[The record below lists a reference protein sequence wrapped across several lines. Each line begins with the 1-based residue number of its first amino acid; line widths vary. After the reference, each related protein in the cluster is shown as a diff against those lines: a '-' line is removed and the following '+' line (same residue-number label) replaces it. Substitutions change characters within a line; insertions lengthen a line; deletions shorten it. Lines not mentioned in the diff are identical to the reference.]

1 MVSFEGGKHL
11 SKKNQDKLLVFALG
25 GVGEIGKNMYVIQH
39 EEDIVV
45 VDAGLKF
52 PEEDM
57 LGIDIVIPDISYLLE
72 NRDKVRGIL
81 ITHGHEDH
89 IGGLSYVL
97 KQLNVPVYG
106 TKLTLGLIESK
117 LKEAGLLGETT
128 RIVIHADSEV
138 DLGTIRASFFKT
150 NHSIP
155 DSIGVALDTPEG
167 TIVHT
172 GDFKFDH
179 TPVNGQYADLHRMAE
194 IGQRG
199 VLALLSDSTNAERP
213 GYTPSEK
220 NVGEE
225 LEDIF
230 HKSSQRVVVATFASN
245 VHRVQQ
251 VINAAIATNRY
262 VAVVGRSMVNVVSI
276 ASELGYLHI
285 PEGMIIEPEE
295 VNKLAADRV
304 VILCTG
310 SQGEP
315 MSALTRMARST
326 HRKVDILPGDTV
338 IIAATPIPG
347 NERYVGRTVDELF
360 RLGANVIYGPGSV
373 SGVHVSGHGSQEELK
388 LMLNLIKPKYFI
400 PIHGEYRM
408 LKQHA
413 QLGEDVGI
421 DRSHIF
427 VIDNGE
433 TVEFQDGMAR
443 KGSKV
448 QAGNVLIDGLG
459 VGDVGNIVL
468 RDRKLLSQDG
478 ILVVVVTLSKQDG
491 GSIVSGPD
499 IISRGFVYVRE
510 SEGLLDEANKI
521 VTSTLNKLMHDKVN
535 EWASLKTNVKDA
547 LGRFLYEQTRRRPM
561 ILPIIMEV

>member
-1 MVSFEGGKHL
+1 M
-11 SKKNQDKLLVFALG
+11 SKKNIQDKLLIFALG
-25 GVGEIGKNMYVIQH
+25 GVGEIGKNMYVIQYNN
-39 EEDIVV
+39 DIVV
-45 VDAGLKF
+45 VDSGLKF

-57 LGIDIVIPDISYLLE
+57 LGIDIVIPDISYLTE
-72 NRDKVRGIL
+72 NRDKVRAIL

-89 IGGLSYVL
+89 IGGLPYVL
-97 KQLNVPVYG
+97 KHLNVPLYA
-106 TKLTLGLIESK
+106 TKLTMGLIEGK
-117 LKEAGLLGETT
+117 LKEAGLLGETK
-128 RIVIHADSEV
+128 RILINADSEIQ
-138 DLGTIRASFFKT
+138 LGAIRASFFKT

-155 DSIGVALDTPEG
+155 DSVGVSLDTPEG
-167 TIVHT
+167 VVVHT

-179 TPVNGQYADLHRMAE
+179 TPVNEQFADLQRIAQ
-194 IGQRG
+194 IGSRG

-213 GYTPSEK
+213 GYTPSES

-230 HKSSQRVVVATFASN
+230 RKATQRVVVATFASN
-245 VHRVQQ
+245 VHRIQQ
-251 VINAAIATNRY
+251 IINAAIATKRKI
-262 VAVVGRSMVNVVSI
+262 AVVGRSMVNVVGI
-276 ASELGYLHI
+276 ASDLGYLNI

-360 RLGANVIYGPGSV
+360 RLGAHVIYGPGSV

-400 PIHGEYRM
+400 PVHGEYRM
-408 LKQHA
+408 LRQHA
-413 QLGEDVGI
+413 KLGEAIGMP
-421 DRSHIF
+421 RENIF
-427 VIDNGE
+427 VIENGD
-433 TVEFQDGMAR
+433 TVEIQDGNAR

-491 GSIVSGPD
+491 TILSGPD

-510 SEGLLDEANKI
+510 SEGLLDEANRI
-521 VTSTLNKLMHDKVN
+521 VTSTLNRLMNDKVN

>member
-1 MVSFEGGKHL
+1 L
-11 SKKNQDKLLVFALG
+11 SKKNQDKLLIFALG
-25 GVGEIGKNMYVIQH
+25 GVGEIGKNMYVVQYGN
-39 EEDIVV
+39 DIVV
-45 VDAGLKF
+45 VDSGLKF

-57 LGIDIVIPDISYLLE
+57 LGVDIVIPDISYLTE

-89 IGGLSYVL
+89 IGGLPYVL
-97 KQLNVPVYG
+97 KHLNVPVYG
-106 TKLTLGLIESK
+106 TRLTLGLIEVK
-117 LKEAGLLGETT
+117 LKEAGLLGETK
-128 RIVIHADSEV
+128 RVLINPDSV
-138 DLGTIRASFFKT
+138 VQLGSIKASFFRT

-155 DSIGVALDTPEG
+155 DSVGICLDTPEG
-167 TIVHT
+167 VVVHT

-179 TPVNGQYADLHRMAE
+179 TPVNGQYADLQRMAE
-194 IGQRG
+194 IGARG

-213 GYTPSEK
+213 GFTPSESK
-220 NVGEE
+220 VGQE

-230 HKSSQRVVVATFASN
+230 RKAKQRVVVATFASN
-245 VHRVQQ
+245 VHRIQQ
-251 VINAAIATNRY
+251 VINAAMATKRKLT
-262 VAVVGRSMVNVVSI
+262 VIGRSMVNVVSI

-285 PEGMIIEPEE
+285 PEGMLIEPDE
-295 VNKLAADRV
+295 VGKMAADRV
-304 VILCTG
+304 VILSTG

-315 MSALTRMARST
+315 MSALTRMARSV

-360 RLGANVIYGPGSV
+360 RLGANVIYGPTAASA
-373 SGVHVSGHGSQEELK
+373 VHVSGHGSQEELK
-388 LMLNLIKPKYFI
+388 LMLNLMKPKYFI
-400 PIHGEYRM
+400 PVHGEYRM
-408 LKQHA
+408 LRQHA
-413 QLGEDVGI
+413 LLAESVGI
-421 DRSHIF
+421 EKENIF
-427 VIDNGE
+427 LLDIGD
-433 TVEFQDGMAR
+433 TVEIQNGVAR
-443 KGSKV
+443 KGNKV
-448 QAGNVLIDGLG
+448 PSGSVLIDGLG

-491 GSIVSGPD
+491 SILSGPD

-510 SEGLLDEANKI
+510 SEGLLEEATRL
-521 VTSTLNKLMHDKVN
+521 VTQTLNKLNSDNVN
-535 EWASLKTNVKDA
+535 EWASLKTNVKDV

>member
-1 MVSFEGGKHL
+1 M
-11 SKKNQDKLLVFALG
+11 SKKNNQDKLLIFALG
-25 GVGEIGKNMYVIQH
+25 GVGEIGKNMYVIQYNN
-39 EEDIVV
+39 DIVV
-45 VDAGLKF
+45 VDSGLKF

-57 LGIDIVIPDISYLLE
+57 LGIDIVIPDISYLTE

-89 IGGLSYVL
+89 IGGLPYVL
-97 KQLNVPVYG
+97 RHLNVPVYG
-106 TKLTLGLIESK
+106 TKLTLGLIEGK
-117 LKEAGLLGETT
+117 LKEAGLLGETK
-128 RIVIHADSEV
+128 RILINADSEV
-138 DLGTIRASFFKT
+138 QMGSIRASFFKT

-155 DSIGVALDTPEG
+155 DSVGVCLDTPEG
-167 TIVHT
+167 IVVHT

-179 TPVNGQYADLHRMAE
+179 TPVNDQFADLQRIAE
-194 IGQRG
+194 IGSRG

-213 GYTPSEK
+213 GYTPSES

-230 HKSSQRVVVATFASN
+230 RKSTQRVVVATFASN
-245 VHRVQQ
+245 VHRIQQ
-251 VINAAIATNRY
+251 IINASIATRRKI
-262 VAVVGRSMVNVVSI
+262 AVVGRSMVNVVSI
-276 ASELGYLHI
+276 ASELGYLNI

-408 LKQHA
+408 LRQHA
-413 QLGEDVGI
+413 KLGEAIGME
-421 DRSHIF
+421 RENIF
-427 VIDNGE
+427 VIDNGD
-433 TVEFQDGMAR
+433 TVEFQGGNAR

-491 GSIVSGPD
+491 TIMSGPD

-510 SEGLLDEANKI
+510 SEGLLDEANRI
-521 VTSTLNKLMHDKVN
+521 VTSTLNKLMNDKVN

>member
-1 MVSFEGGKHL
+1 M
-11 SKKNQDKLLVFALG
+11 SKKNNQDKLLIFALG
-25 GVGEIGKNMYVIQH
+25 GVGEIGKNMYVVQYAN
-39 EEDIVV
+39 DIVV

-57 LGIDIVIPDISYLLE
+57 LGIDIVIPDITYLTE

-89 IGGLSYVL
+89 IGGLPYVL
-97 KQLNVPVYG
+97 KHLNVPVYG
-106 TKLTLGLIESK
+106 TKLTLGLIEGK
-117 LKEAGLLGETT
+117 LKEAGLLGETK
-128 RIVIHADSEV
+128 RILINAESELQ
-138 DLGTIRASFFKT
+138 LGAIKASFFKT

-155 DSIGVALDTPEG
+155 DSVGVCLDTPEG
-167 TIVHT
+167 TVVHT

-179 TPVNGQYADLHRMAE
+179 TPVNNQYADLQRIAD
-194 IGQRG
+194 IGKRG

-213 GYTPSEK
+213 GFTPSESMI
-220 NVGEE
+220 GPE

-230 HKSSQRVVVATFASN
+230 RKSPQRVVVATFASN
-245 VHRVQQ
+245 VHRIQQ
-251 VINAAIATNRY
+251 VINAAMATRRKI
-262 VAVVGRSMVNVVSI
+262 AVVGRSMVNVVTI
-276 ASELGYLHI
+276 ASELGYLDI

-295 VNKLAADRV
+295 VNKMAADRV
-304 VILCTG
+304 VVLSTG

-315 MSALTRMARST
+315 MSALTRMARNT
-326 HRKVDILPGDTV
+326 HRKIDILPGDTV

-347 NERYVGRTVDELF
+347 NERYVGRTVDELM
-360 RLGANVIYGPGSV
+360 RLGANVIYGPGSI

-388 LMLNLIKPKYFI
+388 LMINLIRPKFFI
-400 PIHGEYRM
+400 PIHGEFRM
-408 LKQHA
+408 LRSHA
-413 QLGEDVGI
+413 LLGESVGI
-421 DRSHIF
+421 EKENIF
-427 VIDNGE
+427 LIDNGD
-433 TVEFQDGMAR
+433 TVEFQGGNAR
-443 KGSKV
+443 KGNKV
-448 QAGNVLIDGLG
+448 PAGNVLIDGLG

-491 GSIVSGPD
+491 AILSGPD

-510 SEGLLDEANKI
+510 SEGLLEEANRI
-521 VTSTLNKLMHDKVN
+521 VTSTLHKLMNDNVN

>member
-1 MVSFEGGKHL
+1 M
-11 SKKNQDKLLVFALG
+11 SKKNIDKLLIFALG
-25 GVGEIGKNMYVIQH
+25 GVGEIGKNMYCVQYANDIIVI
-39 EEDIVV
+39 DS
-45 VDAGLKF
+45 GLKF

-57 LGIDIVIPDISYLLE
+57 LGIDIVIPDIGYLTE
-72 NRDKVRGIL
+72 NRDKVRGII

-89 IGGLSYVL
+89 IGGLPYVL
-97 KQLNVPVYG
+97 KHLNVPLYA
-106 TKLTLGLIESK
+106 TKLTMGLIEAK
-117 LKEAGLLGETT
+117 LKEANLLGTT
-128 RIVIHADSEV
+128 NRIVINSESV
-138 DLGTIRASFFKT
+138 LPLGVLTATFFKT

-155 DSIGVALDTPEG
+155 DSVGVALDTPEG
-167 TIVHT
+167 VVVHT
-172 GDFKFDH
+172 GDFKFDQ
-179 TPVNGQYADLHRMAE
+179 TPVNEQYADLHRMAE
-194 IGQRG
+194 IGKKG

-213 GYTPSEK
+213 GYTGSERG
-220 NVGEE
+220 VGIEIEE
-225 LEDIF
+225 VF
-230 HKSSQRVVVATFASN
+230 RKAKQRVVIATFASN
-245 VHRVQQ
+245 IHRVQQ
-251 VINAAIATNRY
+251 VFDAAAATNRK
-262 VAVVGRSMVNVVSI
+262 VTVIGRSMVNVVSI

-285 PEGMIIEPEE
+285 PDGMLIEPEE

-304 VILCTG
+304 VILSTG

-326 HRKVDILPGDTV
+326 HRKIDILPGDTV

-360 RLGANVIYGPGSV
+360 RIGANVIYGPGSV
-373 SGVHVSGHGSQEELK
+373 TGVHVSGHGSQEELK
-388 LMLNLIKPKYFI
+388 LMLNLMKPKYFI

-408 LKQHA
+408 LRQHA
-413 QLGEDVGI
+413 ILAESVGI
-421 DRSHIF
+421 PKEDIF
-427 VIDNGE
+427 MCDIGD
-433 TVEFQDGMAR
+433 TVEIQNGAAR

-448 QAGNVLIDGLG
+448 QSGNILIDGLG

-491 GSIVSGPD
+491 KILSGPD

-510 SEGLLDEANKI
+510 SEGLLEEANRI
-521 VTSTLNKLMHDKVN
+521 VTNTLTKLMNENVN
-535 EWASLKTNVKDA
+535 EWASLKTNVKDV

>member
-1 MVSFEGGKHL
+1 L
-11 SKKNQDKLLVFALG
+11 SKKNNQDKLLIFALG
-25 GVGEIGKNMYVIQH
+25 GAGEIGKNMYVIQYNN
-39 EEDIVV
+39 DIVV
-45 VDAGLKF
+45 VDSGLKF

-57 LGIDIVIPDISYLLE
+57 LGIDIVIPDISYLTE
-72 NRDKVRGIL
+72 NRDKVRAIL

-89 IGGLSYVL
+89 IGGLPYVL
-97 KQLNVPVYG
+97 KSLNVPVYA
-106 TKLTLGLIESK
+106 TKLTLGLIEGK
-117 LKEAGLLGETT
+117 LKEAGLLGETK
-128 RIVIHADSEV
+128 RILINAESEIQF
-138 DLGTIRASFFKT
+138 GSIRASFFKT

-155 DSIGVALDTPEG
+155 DSVGVSLDTPEG
-167 TIVHT
+167 TVVHT

-179 TPVNGQYADLHRMAE
+179 TPVNDQFADLQRIAE
-194 IGQRG
+194 IGSKG

-213 GYTPSEK
+213 GFTPSES

-230 HKSSQRVVVATFASN
+230 RKSTQRVVVATFASN
-245 VHRVQQ
+245 VHRIQQ
-251 VINAAIATNRY
+251 IINASIATRRKI
-262 VAVVGRSMVNVVSI
+262 AVVGRSMVNVVGI
-276 ASELGYLHI
+276 ASELGYLNI
-285 PEGMIIEPEE
+285 PEGMLIEPEE

-408 LKQHA
+408 QRQHA
-413 QLGEDVGI
+413 KLAESIGI
-421 DRSHIF
+421 ERENIF
-427 VIDNGE
+427 IIDNGD
-433 TVEFQDGMAR
+433 TVEVQGGVGR

-491 GSIVSGPD
+491 AILSGPD

-510 SEGLLDEANKI
+510 SEGLLDEANRI
-521 VTSTLNKLMHDKVN
+521 VTSTLTKLMNDKVN

>member
-1 MVSFEGGKHL
+1 M
-11 SKKNQDKLLVFALG
+11 SKKNNQDKLLIFALG
-25 GVGEIGKNMYVIQH
+25 GVGEIGKNMYVIQYNN
-39 EEDIVV
+39 DIVV
-45 VDAGLKF
+45 VDSGLKF

-57 LGIDIVIPDISYLLE
+57 LGIDIVIPDISYLTE
-72 NRDKVRGIL
+72 NRDKVRAII

-89 IGGLSYVL
+89 IGGLPYVL
-97 KQLNVPVYG
+97 KNLNVPIYA
-106 TKLTLGLIESK
+106 TKLTLGLIEGK
-117 LKEAGLLGETT
+117 LKEAGLLGETK
-128 RIVIHADSEV
+128 RILINADTEIQ
-138 DLGTIRASFFKT
+138 LGTIRASFFKT

-155 DSIGVALDTPEG
+155 DSVGVCLDTPEG
-167 TIVHT
+167 TVVHT

-179 TPVNGQYADLHRMAE
+179 TPVNEQFADLQRIAE
-194 IGQRG
+194 IGKRG

-213 GYTPSEK
+213 GYTPSEAQ
-220 NVGEE
+220 VGDN

-230 HKSSQRVVVATFASN
+230 RKSSQRVVVATFASN
-245 VHRVQQ
+245 VHRIQQ
-251 VINAAIATNRY
+251 IINAAIATRRKI
-262 VAVVGRSMVNVVSI
+262 AVVGRSMVNVVGI
-276 ASELGYLHI
+276 ASDLGYLNI

-360 RLGANVIYGPGSV
+360 RLGANVIYGHGSV

-408 LKQHA
+408 LRQHGK
-413 QLGEDVGI
+413 LGEAIGI
-421 DRSHIF
+421 ERENIF
-427 VIDNGE
+427 IVDNGD
-433 TVEFQDGMAR
+433 TVEFQNGNGR

-491 GSIVSGPD
+491 AIMSGPD

-510 SEGLLDEANKI
+510 SEGLLDEANRI
-521 VTSTLNKLMHDKVN
+521 VTSTLTRLMNDKVN

>member
-1 MVSFEGGKHL
+1 M
-11 SKKNQDKLLVFALG
+11 SKKNNQDKLLIFALG
-25 GVGEIGKNMYVIQH
+25 GVGEIGKNMYAIQYGN
-39 EEDIVV
+39 DIVI

-81 ITHGHEDH
+81 VTHGHEDH
-89 IGGLSYVL
+89 IGGLPFVL
-97 KQLNVPVYG
+97 KNLNVPVFG
-106 TKLTLGLIESK
+106 TKLTLGLIEGK
-117 LKEAGLLGETT
+117 LKEAGLLGETK
-128 RIVIHADSEV
+128 RILINADSEV
-138 DLGTIRASFFKT
+138 PLGSITATFFKT

-155 DSIGVALDTPEG
+155 DSLGVCLDTPEG
-167 TIVHT
+167 RVVHT

-179 TPVNGQYADLHRMAE
+179 TPVNNEFADLQRIAE
-194 IGQRG
+194 IGRQG

-213 GYTPSEK
+213 GYTPSESV
-220 NVGEE
+220 VGANLEE
-225 LEDIF
+225 IF
-230 HKSSQRVVVATFASN
+230 KKATQRVVIATFASN

-251 VINAAIATNRY
+251 VINAAAATRRKI
-262 VAVVGRSMVNVVSI
+262 AVVGRSMVNVVSI
-276 ASELGYLHI
+276 AGELGYLNI

-295 VNKLAADRV
+295 VNKMAADRV

-326 HRKVDILPGDTV
+326 HRKIDILPGDTV

-347 NERYVGRTVDELF
+347 NERHVGRTVDELF

-388 LMLNLIKPKYFI
+388 LMLNLIKPKFFI

-408 LKQHA
+408 LRLHA
-413 QLGEDVGI
+413 QLGEAVGI
-421 DRSHIF
+421 ERENIF
-427 VIDNGE
+427 IIDNGD
-433 TVEFQDGMAR
+433 TIEFQNGSAR

-491 GSIVSGPD
+491 TILSGPD

-510 SEGLLDEANKI
+510 SEGLLDEANRI
-521 VTSTLNKLMHDKVN
+521 VTSTLHKLMNDNVN

>member
-1 MVSFEGGKHL
+1 M
-11 SKKNQDKLLVFALG
+11 SKKAQDKLLVFALG
-25 GVGEIGKNMYVIQH
+25 GVGEIGKNMYVIQYAD
-39 EEDIVV
+39 DIVV
-45 VDAGLKF
+45 IDAGLKF

-57 LGIDIVIPDISYLLE
+57 LGIDIVIPDISYLTE
-72 NRDKVRGIL
+72 NRDKVRAIV

-97 KQLNVPVYG
+97 KHLNVPLYA
-106 TKLTLGLIESK
+106 TKLTMGLIEVK
-117 LKEAGLLGETT
+117 LKEAGLLGETK
-128 RIVIHADSEV
+128 RMVIHAESELQ
-138 DLGTIRASFFKT
+138 LGSIRATFFKT

-155 DSIGVALDTPEG
+155 DSVGVSLDTPEG
-167 TIVHT
+167 TVVHT

-179 TPVNGQYADLHRMAE
+179 TPVNEQYADLQRIAE
-194 IGQRG
+194 IGKRG
-199 VLALLSDSTNAERP
+199 VLVLLSDSTNAERP
-213 GYTPSEK
+213 GYTPSER

-225 LEDIF
+225 LKDVF
-230 HKSSQRVVVATFASN
+230 RKSAQRVVVATFASN

-251 VINAAIATNRY
+251 VIDAAAATNRKI
-262 VAVVGRSMVNVVSI
+262 AVVGRSMVNVVAI
-276 ASELGYLHI
+276 ASELGYLNI
-285 PEGMIIEPEE
+285 PDDMLIETGE
-295 VNKLAADRV
+295 VNKLAADRI

-326 HRKVDILPGDTV
+326 HRQVDILPGDTV

-347 NERYVGRTVDELF
+347 NEIYVGRTVDELF
-360 RLGANVIYGPGSV
+360 RLGAHVIYGPGSE

-388 LMLNLIKPKYFI
+388 LMLNLIRPTYFI

-408 LKQHA
+408 LRQHA
-413 QLGEDVGI
+413 KLGEAIGI
-421 DRSHIF
+421 DLNHIF
-427 VIDNGE
+427 LLDNGE
-433 TVEFQDGMAR
+433 TVEFQDGSAR
-443 KGSKV
+443 KGPKV

-491 GSIVSGPD
+491 VIVSGPD

-510 SEGLLDEANKI
+510 SEGLLDEANRI
-521 VTSTLNKLMHDKVN
+521 VTATLNQLMNDRVN
-535 EWASLKTNVKDA
+535 EWASLKTNVKDS
-547 LGRFLYEQTRRRPM
+547 LGRFLYEKTRRRPM
-561 ILPIIMEV
+561 ILPIIMEI

>member
-1 MVSFEGGKHL
+1 M
-11 SKKNQDKLLVFALG
+11 SKKNNQDKLLIFALG
-25 GVGEIGKNMYVIQH
+25 GVGEIGKNMYVVQYAN
-39 EEDIVV
+39 DIVV

-57 LGIDIVIPDISYLLE
+57 LGIDIVIPDITYLTE

-89 IGGLSYVL
+89 IGGLPYVL
-97 KQLNVPVYG
+97 KHLNVPVYG
-106 TKLTLGLIESK
+106 TKLTLGLIEGK
-117 LKEAGLLGETT
+117 LKEAGLLGETK
-128 RIVIHADSEV
+128 RILINAESELQ
-138 DLGTIRASFFKT
+138 LGSITASFFKT

-155 DSIGVALDTPEG
+155 DSVGVCLDTPEG
-167 TIVHT
+167 TVVHT

-179 TPVNGQYADLHRMAE
+179 TPVNNQYADLQRIAD
-194 IGQRG
+194 IGKRG

-213 GYTPSEK
+213 GFTPSESMI
-220 NVGEE
+220 GPE

-230 HKSSQRVVVATFASN
+230 RKSPQRVVVATFASN
-245 VHRVQQ
+245 VHRIQQ
-251 VINAAIATNRY
+251 VINAAMATRRKI
-262 VAVVGRSMVNVVSI
+262 AVVGRSMVNVVTI
-276 ASELGYLHI
+276 ASELGYLDI

-295 VNKLAADRV
+295 VNKMAADRV
-304 VILCTG
+304 VVLSTG

-315 MSALTRMARST
+315 MSALTRMARNT
-326 HRKVDILPGDTV
+326 HRKIDIMPGDTV

-347 NERYVGRTVDELF
+347 NERYVGRTVDELM
-360 RLGANVIYGPGSV
+360 RLGANVIYGPGSI

-388 LMLNLIKPKYFI
+388 LMINLIRPKFFI
-400 PIHGEYRM
+400 PIHGEFRM
-408 LKQHA
+408 LRSHA
-413 QLGEDVGI
+413 LLGESVGI
-421 DRSHIF
+421 EKENIF
-427 VIDNGE
+427 LVDNGD
-433 TVEFQDGMAR
+433 TVEFQGGNAR
-443 KGSKV
+443 KGNKV
-448 QAGNVLIDGLG
+448 PAGNVLIDGLG

-491 GSIVSGPD
+491 AILSGPD

-510 SEGLLDEANKI
+510 SEGLLEEANRI
-521 VTSTLNKLMHDKVN
+521 VTSTLHKLMNDNVN

>member
-1 MVSFEGGKHL
+1 M
-11 SKKNQDKLLVFALG
+11 SKKNNQDKLLIFALG
-25 GVGEIGKNMYVIQH
+25 GVGEIGKNMYVIQYNN
-39 EEDIVV
+39 DIVV
-45 VDAGLKF
+45 VDSGLKF

-57 LGIDIVIPDISYLLE
+57 LGIDIVIPDISYLTE
-72 NRDKVRGIL
+72 NRDKVRGII

-89 IGGLSYVL
+89 IGGLPYVL
-97 KQLNVPVYG
+97 KNLNVPIYA
-106 TKLTLGLIESK
+106 TKLTLGLIEGK
-117 LKEAGLLGETT
+117 LKEASLLGETK
-128 RIVIHADSEV
+128 RILINADSEIQ
-138 DLGTIRASFFKT
+138 LGTIRASFFKT

-155 DSIGVALDTPEG
+155 DSVGVCLDTPEG
-167 TIVHT
+167 TVVHT

-179 TPVNGQYADLHRMAE
+179 TPVNDQFADLQRIAE
-194 IGQRG
+194 IGKRG

-213 GYTPSEK
+213 GFTPSEAQ
-220 NVGEE
+220 VGDN

-230 HKSSQRVVVATFASN
+230 RKSSQRVVVATFASN
-245 VHRVQQ
+245 VHRIQQ
-251 VINAAIATNRY
+251 IINAAIATKRKI
-262 VAVVGRSMVNVVSI
+262 AVVGRSMVNVVGI
-276 ASELGYLHI
+276 ASDLGYLNI

-360 RLGANVIYGPGSV
+360 RLGANVIYGHGSV

-408 LKQHA
+408 LRQHGK
-413 QLGEDVGI
+413 LGEAIGVE
-421 DRSHIF
+421 RENIF
-427 VIDNGE
+427 IVDNGD
-433 TVEFQDGMAR
+433 TVEFQNGSAR

-491 GSIVSGPD
+491 AIVSGPD

-510 SEGLLDEANKI
+510 SEGLLDEANRI
-521 VTSTLNKLMHDKVN
+521 VTSTLTRLMNDKVN